1 VHRRKRFTEQQAF
14 GSGWMEAETAAAL
27 SVVVDEVTV
36 LLHGTGKEAK
46 PQALALGS
54 CHVLGLNM
62 YL

>member
-1 VHRRKRFTEQQAF
+1 
-14 GSGWMEAETAAAL
+14 MEAETAAAL